1 MTAYEPRAG
10 DRALVTGAGS
20 GIGKFLCDSFA
31 SRGMEVLAVDIDEEA
46 ADCTAREITDGGGS
60 ARAFRCDVSDREAV
74 DALAERVV
82 GTGGPPHLLWLNAGV
97 GSADTIS
104 GASARTIEWVFG
116 VNVLGPVWC
125 ARAFLP
131 AMKEAGGPRHVG
143 ITASSASVVPVSG
156 PFPLYATSKQGT
168 AAIGEGLAA
177 ELDGTG
183 IGVTL
188 LCPGILDTAI
198 WNAERVRPE
207 RFGGAKPAP
216 DEAGAHW
223 RAQPGAPVLKR
234 ALDETL
240 ARGGGWCIV
249 PTEPDTEA
257 AMLGRHEAQRHGL
270 FRYAA
275 ERD

>member
-1 MTAYEPRAG
+1 MTGYSPRPG

-20 GIGKFLCDSFA
+20 GIGRFLCHYFA
-31 SRGMEVLAVDIDEEA
+31 QCGMTVIAVDIDGDA
-46 ADCTAREITDGGGS
+46 AQETAGRVVAQGGS
-60 ARAFRCDVSDREAV
+60 ANAHRCDISNRDAV
-74 DALAERVV
+74 IALGETVCAE
-82 GTGGPPHLLWLNAGV
+82 GGGPHLLWLNAGV

-116 VNVLGPVWC
+116 VNVFGPVWC
-125 ARAFLP
+125 AQAFLP

-198 WNAERVRPE
+198 WNAKRVRPE